1 MAKNIRINLLIRLR
15 NLILALLL
23 AITLLSGLLLAVS
36 AAEQKP
42 AVEPQAA
49 LQSGPPAVTS
59 TLYYKSAQGL
69 MPPAYVLDPDAPA
82 ELSISALSIPFLNP
96 YTTQTVGSW
105 PQVIAAAD
113 LTGGGQQR
121 IEKGTDG
128 GGRRLAP
135 VAQVFEPIAHCFS
148 RASV

>member
-1 MAKNIRINLLIRLR
+1 MYTSQVILLTFIIGIILNSLSNLPSTVFAAMQSLPEQ
-15 NLILALLL
+15 
-23 AITLLSGLLLAVS
+23 VS
-36 AAEQKP
+36 NAFQCT
-42 AVEPQAA
+42 
-49 LQSGPPAVTS
+49 PPLTS

-96 YTTQTVGSW
+96 YTTQPVGSW

-121 IEKGTDG
+121 IEKGTDS

>member
-113 LTGGGQQR
+113 LTGDALNDLAIPTGFYFDPAHDEQLHILAQSGGAL
-121 IEKGTDG
+121 T
-128 GGRRLAP
+128 LA
-135 VAQVFEPIAHCFS
+135 
-148 RASV
+148 